1 MPPSK
6 GYGPV
11 EVTIEIDG
19 QELVAG
25 TLWVHRRGGQSATF
39 RYADGYLREPRAY
52 ELDPVLALR
61 SGVFQTP
68 GGKGMFNAFSDSS
81 PDRWGQNLM
90 RREERERAKT
100 ANVTPHTLHGADFL
114 LGVRDD
120 IRQGALRF
128 RKPDSRDYFS
138 SHTNAVPKVI
148 ELSRL
153 LQAVDRYDAGT
164 PQDRDLKDLID
175 AGGSL
180 GGARPKAAVITHG
193 GNLAIAKF
201 PRKGSDDWDVIGW
214 EKLVLN
220 LAGHAGVHVAPSEL
234 IRVNGRNV
242 LLVDRFERNQGR
254 RIGFTS
260 ALTMLEASDGD
271 QRSYVE
277 IAEIIERKSNT
288 VRSDLDQLYR
298 RIVFSIL
305 TGNTDDHLR
314 NHGFIRRGRAWALS
328 PAYDIN
334 PNPDSPGRL
343 STNIDLDNA
352 DATID
357 LALSVAEFFRLTQ
370 SQARSIILE
379 IETATHN
386 WRQDAQMLGLPPGEV
401 DRMTVAFDSDQRP
414 IARALGAHPG

>member
-1 MPPSK
+1 MAEPN

-11 EVTIEIDG
+11 EVTVEIDG
-19 QELVAG
+19 LELVAG
-25 TLWVHRRGGQSATF
+25 MLWVHERGEQSATF
-39 RYADGYLREPRAY
+39 RYSNDYLRNPHAY
-52 ELDPVLALR
+52 ELDPALALR

-68 GGKGMFNAFSDSS
+68 GGKGMFNAFGDSS

-90 RREERERAKT
+90 RRHERDRAKT
-100 ANVTPHTLHGADFL
+100 ASVTPRTLRGADFL

-120 IRQGALRF
+120 IRQGAIRF
-128 RKPDSRDYFS
+128 REPGSRDYFS
-138 SHTNAVPKVI
+138 SHETAVPKVI

-153 LQAVDRYDAGT
+153 LQAVDRYEAGA
-164 PQDRDLKDLID
+164 PQDHDLKDLID

-180 GGARPKAAVITHG
+180 GGARPKAAVITRA

-214 EKLVLN
+214 EKLELN
-220 LAGHAGVHVAPSEL
+220 LAGKAGLNVAPSEL
-234 IRVNGRNV
+234 IRVSGRNV

-260 ALTMLEASDGD
+260 ALTMLEASDRE
-271 QRSYVE
+271 QRSYLE
-277 IAEIIERKSNT
+277 IAEVIQTKSNT
-288 VRSDLDQLYR
+288 ANSNLEQLYR

-314 NHGFIRRGRAWALS
+314 NHGFVRAGRAWALS

-343 STNIDLDNA
+343 STTIDLDSA
-352 DATID
+352 EASID
-357 LALSVAEFFRLTQ
+357 VALSVAQDFRLSP
-370 SQARSIILE
+370 SQARSIVLE
-379 IETATHN
+379 VEAATRG
-386 WRQDAQMLGLPPGEV
+386 WRQEAQALGLPPGEV
-401 DRMTVAFDSDQRP
+401 DRMTVAFESDQRR
-414 IARALGAHPG
+414 IARAQ